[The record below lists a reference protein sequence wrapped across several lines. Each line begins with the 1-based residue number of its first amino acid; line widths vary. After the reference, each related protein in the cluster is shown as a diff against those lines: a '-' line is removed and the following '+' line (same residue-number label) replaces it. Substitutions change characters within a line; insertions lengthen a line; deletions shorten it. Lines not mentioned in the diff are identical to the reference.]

1 MNGTGGGLMRSFP
14 PMPTAYPPYSPPRQQ
29 SSQQPL
35 MRFVPNAELDY
46 NARMQAAADRVQ
58 SQPHILSIG
67 AHIRRCW
74 DSARNAKQQTIQP
87 RLLQCLRQRLGEY
100 EDDELARIRQRGGSE
115 IFIMLTR
122 VKCSALESWC
132 RDILRPPGGKPW
144 DLSATPIPQ
153 LSPQIEEQIAIQ
165 AQRDIMD
172 AGAPISSEEL
182 KSRID
187 KLKDAL
193 SSRYDEEGKK
203 RAARLAEKV
212 DDDFKEGGWYQALDS
227 VLYDLATFPTA
238 FMKGPTIRRRARIV
252 WDYSQ
257 SLMSPEMRV
266 EQKLVKEYDRVS
278 PFDIFPSPG
287 ARTLQDG
294 FLLERDTISR
304 NELSALRG
312 TPGYN
317 TEQIDAVLNAYGETG
332 YREWD
337 YQDQERA
344 RIESREDEFNSDPE
358 GKMDSLIFWGSCQGK
373 LLTEWGLK
381 DYVSSV
387 KRPGAMVIT
396 TEPIEPTKEY
406 QICARSI
413 GSFVIKAMINP
424 NPLGERPYYSCCFE
438 NVPGSIWGKALPEA
452 MRSEQYMC
460 NAAARAAVNN
470 LGIASGPM
478 VAVDSSR
485 LLPNENSRE
494 IYPWK
499 VWEFLKDPS
508 GNNKLP
514 IEFFSPSPMIEM
526 LLKVFDYWA
535 KQAGESSGIPNYVYG
550 MSEGSGAARTA
561 SGLSMLMNAAGKG
574 IKSVIFHID
583 DGIIIPSVRNHAH
596 HVMLHDPEP
605 RLKGDVFVVPRGSTA
620 LIVEEQR
627 QIRLNEFMAIALR
640 SPIILDILGR
650 PAVAE
655 LVKEAVKSLDIDLSG
670 LIPDDEQVQAQ
681 EEQQK
686 VVAMLGVL
694 SNAFGIPMEAMAQV
708 LMQASQQQGGQGGG
722 SAGPGGVGGAM
733 GGGGNGAAGP
743 PQIPVDANG
752 GGFRNSGADFQSMI
766 ARQGAM

>member
-14 PMPTAYPPYSPPRQQ
+14 PMPKAFPPYSPPQQ
-29 SSQQPL
+29 QIPQPR
-35 MRFVPNAELDY
+35 MRFIPNAELDY
-46 NARMQAAADRVQ
+46 NARMQAEADRVQ

-100 EDDELARIRQRGGSE
+100 EADELARIRQRGGSE

-172 AGAPISSEEL
+172 ASAPISSEEL
-182 KSRID
+182 RTRID
-187 KLKDAL
+187 KLKDSL

-203 RAARLAEKV
+203 RAKRLAEKV

-238 FMKGPTIRRRARIV
+238 FMKGPTIRRRARIA

-294 FLLERDTISR
+294 FLLERDTVSR

-312 TPGYN
+312 TPGYS
-317 TEQIDAVLNAYGETG
+317 TEQIDAVLSTYGETG

-373 LLTEWGLK
+373 LLIEWGLK

-387 KRPGAMVIT
+387 KRPGATVIT
-396 TEPIEPTKEY
+396 MEPIEPTKEY

-413 GSFVIKAMINP
+413 GNFVIKAMINP

-499 VWEFLKDPS
+499 VCEFLKDPS

-514 IEFFSPSPMIEM
+514 IEFFSPSPMTEM

-583 DGIIIPSVRNHAH
+583 DGITIPSVRAHAYH
-596 HVMLHDPEP
+596 IMLHDPSP

-627 QIRLNEFMAIALR
+627 QIRLNEFMSIALR
-640 SPIILDILGR
+640 SPIILEILGR

-670 LIPDDEQVQAQ
+670 LIPDEEQVQAQ

-686 VVAMLGVL
+686 IVSMLGVL

-722 SAGPGGVGGAM
+722 SAGPGVPGAM
-733 GGGGNGAAGP
+733 GGGNGAAGP

-752 GGFRNSGADFQSMI
+752 GGYRNSGADFQSMI
-766 ARQGAM
+766 ARQGAQ